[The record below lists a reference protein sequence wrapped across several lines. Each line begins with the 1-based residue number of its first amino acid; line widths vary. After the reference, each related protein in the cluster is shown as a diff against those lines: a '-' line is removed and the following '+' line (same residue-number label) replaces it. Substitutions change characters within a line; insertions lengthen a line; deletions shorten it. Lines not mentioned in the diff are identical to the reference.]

1 MVSRVQRRQG
11 KARRLRGKALVKENK
26 ESADQKAECDWSVEL
41 KDTAQSRVLQV
52 KHEHVAQSLVAHARN
67 EQGNLS
73 HSSNEDPKSDSKMIC
88 SSGNSRPA
96 KLFTCKKRR
105 LEYGKRAQGEQRKE
119 DDACILNGK
128 QFFLSGIPSNLDIWD
143 EPGRYKE
150 EANSCQQHNNKNKIY

>member
-1 MVSRVQRRQG
+1 MPGMSRAISPIAPMR
-11 KARRLRGKALVKENK
+11 
-26 ESADQKAECDWSVEL
+26 
-41 KDTAQSRVLQV
+41 T
-52 KHEHVAQSLVAHARN
+52 
-67 EQGNLS
+67 
-73 HSSNEDPKSDSKMIC
+73 PKSDSKISQVVFAKNTPYNGSKNDSNMIC

-96 KLFTCKKRR
+96 KLFTRKKRR

-150 EANSCQQHNNKNKIY
+150 EAN